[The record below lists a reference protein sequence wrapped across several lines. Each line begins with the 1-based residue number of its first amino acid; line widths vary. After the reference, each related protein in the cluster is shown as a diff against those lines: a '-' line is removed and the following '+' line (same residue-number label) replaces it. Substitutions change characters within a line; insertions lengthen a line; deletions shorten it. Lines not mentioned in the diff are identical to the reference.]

1 MRDPLGGSLTWKI
14 GDVGNHRLVKS
25 GDIFEITD
33 QCFSY
38 ELRFFFL
45 GGGGEGETIPSI
57 ETII

>member
-38 ELRFFFL
+38 ELRFF
-45 GGGGEGETIPSI
+45 GGEGETIPSI